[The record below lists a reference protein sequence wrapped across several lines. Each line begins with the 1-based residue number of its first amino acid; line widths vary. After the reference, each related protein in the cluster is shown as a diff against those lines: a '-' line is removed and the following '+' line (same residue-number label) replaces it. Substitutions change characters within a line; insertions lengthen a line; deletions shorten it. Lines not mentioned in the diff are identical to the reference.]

1 MSRVPVFLINLD
13 RSPDRL
19 SFMQQQAERL
29 SFAFERIRGVDGV
42 RGLPGWLTPQF
53 LSSDGT
59 IASRMSNGEVGCYAS
74 HLVVFQEIVRRG
86 LAAAIVLED
95 DVTLADDFLDASCK
109 AIGAAPA
116 GWDCIHLSTRFKNPC
131 HTLRRLGSP
140 HRLVRYSRLPA
151 GSAAYAI
158 SRSGAEK
165 LLSLGVRRRP
175 FDMEFRYAW
184 LANLD
189 IVGVCPAPAVQESL
203 HATTIDATWRTPG
216 KSRGVIWKRRLP
228 KPRWGPGTLSQLWG
242 AICVKR
248 KLGVVGTLS
257 CWRDEFAGIVGKAR
271 PTPPASNAT

>member
-1 MSRVPVFLINLD
+1 MSRVPIFLINLD

-29 SFAFERIRGVDGV
+29 SLAFERIRGVDGV
-42 RGLPGWLTPQF
+42 RGLPDWLVPQF
-53 LSSDGT
+53 LTTDGT
-59 IASRMSNGEVGCYAS
+59 VASRMSNGEVGCYAS

-86 LAAAIVLED
+86 LEAAIVLED
-95 DVTLADDFLDASCK
+95 DVTLADNFLDASCK

-189 IVGVCPAPAVQESL
+189 IVGVWPAPAVQESL
-203 HATTIDATWRTPG
+203 HATTIDAAWRTPA
-216 KSRGVIWKRRLP
+216 KTRGVIWKRRLP

-257 CWRDEFAGIVGKAR
+257 CWRDEFAAAVGKA
-271 PTPPASNAT
+271 PATPPASNAT

>member
-1 MSRVPVFLINLD
+1 MSRVPIFLINLD

-29 SFAFERIRGVDGV
+29 SFAFERIRGVNGV
-42 RGLPGWLTPQF
+42 RGLPDWLIPQF

-86 LAAAIVLED
+86 LGAAIVLED
-95 DVTLADDFLDASCK
+95 DVTLADDFLDASYK

-131 HTLRRLGSP
+131 HTLSRLGSP

-242 AICVKR
+242 VICVKR
-248 KLGVVGTLS
+248 KLGVAGTLS
-257 CWRDEFAGIVGKAR
+257 CWRDEFASIVGKAR